1 MEKSAFFVFN
11 PLQKL
16 IENSKG
22 RIIYIFDLTNTH
34 LNLKNGWEEVYSL
47 KGIRKIA
54 PYENTAYESSPP
66 LPPEF
71 FTRENCPLGNN
82 PQWNPLPTYNSYKW
96 KKKHN
101 YKSFCLEESCA
112 IQHPFDTQ
120 IISQKML
127 GLDTFF
133 TEWKNAKIERKR
145 KSPSGIY
152 LPVVQVK

>member
-66 LPPEF
+66 VKITPPQNFSLEKIAPWEITHSEIPF
-71 FTRENCPLGNN
+71 PLIIHTNERKN
-82 PQWNPLPTYNSYKW
+82 
-96 KKKHN
+96 N
-101 YKSFCLEESCA
+101 YKIFCLEESCA
-112 IQHPFDTQ
+112 IQHPFDT
-120 IISQKML
+120 
-127 GLDTFF
+127 
-133 TEWKNAKIERKR
+133 
-145 KSPSGIY
+145 
-152 LPVVQVK
+152 

>member
-66 LPPEF
+66 VKITPPQNFSLEKIAPWEITHSEIPF
-71 FTRENCPLGNN
+71 PL
-82 PQWNPLPTYNSYKW
+82 
-96 KKKHN
+96 
-101 YKSFCLEESCA
+101 
-112 IQHPFDTQ
+112 
-120 IISQKML
+120 IIH
-127 GLDTFF
+127 T
-133 TEWKNAKIERKR
+133 NERKNTIT
-145 KSPSGIY
+145 KFFA
-152 LPVVQVK
+152 LKKAVQYNTLLIHR

>member
-66 LPPEF
+66 VKITPPPPRIFHSRKLPP
-71 FTRENCPLGNN
+71 G
-82 PQWNPLPTYNSYKW
+82 K
-96 KKKHN
+96 
-101 YKSFCLEESCA
+101 
-112 IQHPFDTQ
+112 
-120 IISQKML
+120 
-127 GLDTFF
+127 
-133 TEWKNAKIERKR
+133 
-145 KSPSGIY
+145 
-152 LPVVQVK
+152 